1 MEPGSSISKVPC
13 LNFSRWHERQLFGSF
28 AWLISCLLCGLLF
41 FAVIEF
47 VALKSHGIFTLIS
60 LVVLYAIGLAAIELF
75 RRFWLN
81 FAFAQ
86 HCAALATCSSCN
98 SYGLFEVRKKTWP
111 IYARC
116 KKCDHRWVIGDD
128 D

>member
-1 MEPGSSISKVPC
+1 MIQNPSFI
-13 LNFSRWHERQLFGSF
+13 RWHERQLFGSF
-28 AWLISCLLCGLLF
+28 AWLVSCLLCGFLF

-47 VALKSHGIFTLIS
+47 VALKSSGIFTIITL
-60 LVVLYAIGLAAIELF
+60 LVLYAIGLAAIELF

-81 FAFAQ
+81 FSFAQ
-86 HCAALATCSSCN
+86 HCAGLATCSGCG
-98 SYGLFEVRKKTWP
+98 SYGLFEVRKETWP

-116 KKCDHRWVIGDD
+116 QKCGHQWVIGDD